1 MKRCSDILVPLQSG
15 RGHMEFQL
23 IPFGLTKVLHTGN
36 SYPCSRSIEI
46 GNEQYLSRLANNSES
61 RAGKYLKALLKVH
74 SPFSSL
80 SRLGINRSL
89 SKRAGSPV
97 FQGGAVGE
105 TTGEAI

>member
-1 MKRCSDILVPLQSG
+1 
-15 RGHMEFQL
+15 MEFQL